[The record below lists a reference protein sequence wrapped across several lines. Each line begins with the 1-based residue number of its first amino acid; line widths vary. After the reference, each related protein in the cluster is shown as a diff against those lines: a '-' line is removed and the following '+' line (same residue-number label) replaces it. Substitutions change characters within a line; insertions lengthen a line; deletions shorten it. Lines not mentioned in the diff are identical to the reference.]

1 MFIMKK
7 IWFLVLLLG
16 IYSNLY
22 SQSVYNLD
30 LKNDIIISTLALGIF
45 IPPFFINDDQ
55 EIPTNL
61 NINDVNAFDRWLM
74 FPFNRG
80 FQNVRLPLMMI
91 YNSSIIIPPLLLSL
105 ESQNFNFD
113 VWLTYGVMFSQA
125 FFFTYGTKELIGRLI
140 NRDRPYLY
148 FDEPYNF
155 SITDGRHNRSFPSGG
170 TAVSFMP
177 AAFLSTTF
185 SQEFPESR
193 WRIPVIIG
201 SFTLSSFVGVTRILS
216 GDHFLTDVLAGA
228 AIGTL
233 YGWLIPTLHR
243 NRNENGLS
251 FNFTGNGIIMTLNY

>member
-1 MFIMKK
+1 MKK
-7 IWFLVLLLG
+7 ILLLFCFL
-16 IYSNLY
+16 IISFNLY
-22 SQSVYNLD
+22 SQSVYTLD
-30 LKNDIIISTLALGIF
+30 LKKDIVISTLSLGMF

-61 NINDVNAFDRWLM
+61 NRNDVNAFDRWSM
-74 FPFNRG
+74 FPFNHG
-80 FQNVRLPLMMI
+80 FQSVRIPLMI
-91 YNSSIIIPPLLLSL
+91 VYNSSIIIPPLLISL
-105 ESQNFNFD
+105 GNQKFNFD
-113 VWLTYGVMFSQA
+113 VWLTYAVMFTQA
-125 FFFTYGTKELIGRLI
+125 FLFTYGTKELIGRLV

-193 WRIPVIIG
+193 WKIPVIIG

-228 AIGTL
+228 AIGSL

-243 NRNENGLS
+243 KKNDENGLS
-251 FNFTGNGIIMTLNY
+251 FNLTGNGIIMSLKY